1 MNFELSEEQR
11 LMAES
16 VGRFLSDHYDF
27 EQRKQ
32 IIRSDAGASDAVWKQ
47 LADMGVLSIPFSE
60 EAGGF
65 GGGAIDMM
73 SAMQSIGQSLVV
85 EPVLATVL
93 AARLIDRSG
102 STAQKTEIVSAV
114 VDGSRKLA
122 FAHLEEGAR
131 YRVSQVA
138 LTAARAADGWVL
150 DGLKRVVVGATLADQ
165 LVVSART
172 SGKAGDGEGISLFVV
187 APGAKGVS
195 MTGYRTLDNQRGA
208 DIRFDGV
215 KLGADAIVGAEGAA
229 LPVIEEAFDFAT
241 ALLCSEAVGAMQFA
255 NDTTLEYLKTRNQ
268 FGAPI
273 GSFQAL
279 QHRMVEMFV
288 STEQARSMSYLAAS
302 KVDTATDPVE
312 RARIISAAKI
322 KIADACRQVS
332 QESIQLHGGMGMT
345 EEMKVSHTFRRL
357 TMIAQQF
364 GDVDSHLA
372 RFAALD
378 H

>member
-32 IIRSDAGASDAVWKQ
+32 IIRSDAGASAAVWKQ

-60 EAGGF
+60 AAGGF
-65 GGGAIDMM
+65 GGGATDMM

-93 AARLIDRSG
+93 AVRLIDRAG
-102 STAQKTEIVSAV
+102 SAAQKTEIVSAV

-122 FAHLEEGAR
+122 FAHLEDSAR
-131 YRVSQVA
+131 YRVSHVA
-138 LTAARAADGWVL
+138 LSATRAADGWIL
-150 DGLKRVVVGATLADQ
+150 NGLKRVVVGATLADL

-172 SGKAGDGEGISLFVV
+172 SGKAGDAQGVSLFVV

-208 DIRFDGV
+208 DVRLDNV
-215 KLGADAIVGAEGAA
+215 KVGADALVGTEGAA

-255 NDTTLEYLKTRNQ
+255 NDTTLEYLKTRKQ

-302 KVDTATDPVE
+302 KVDTTTDPLE

-364 GDVDSHLA
+364 GDVDAHLE
-372 RFAALD
+372 RFAALG

>member
-32 IIRSDAGASDAVWKQ
+32 IIGSDAGASTAVWKQ

-93 AARLIDRSG
+93 AARLIDRAG

-122 FAHLEEGAR
+122 FAHLEDSAR
-131 YRVSQVA
+131 YRVSHVA
-138 LTAARAADGWVL
+138 LTATRAADGWVL
-150 DGLKRVVVGATLADQ
+150 NGLKRVVVGATLADL

-172 SGKAGDGEGISLFVV
+172 SGKAGDAQGISLFLV

-208 DIRFDGV
+208 DVRFDGV
-215 KLGADAIVGAEGAA
+215 KVATDAMVGTEGAA

-255 NDTTLEYLKTRNQ
+255 NDTTLEYLKTRKQ

-312 RARIISAAKI
+312 RSRIISAAKI

-364 GDVDSHLA
+364 GDVDAHLA

>member
-32 IIRSDAGASDAVWKQ
+32 IIRSDAGASAAVWKQ

-60 EAGGF
+60 AAGGF
-65 GGGAIDMM
+65 GGGATDMM

-93 AARLIDRSG
+93 AARLIDRAG
-102 STAQKTEIVSAV
+102 SAAQKTEIVSAV

-122 FAHLEEGAR
+122 FAHLEDSAR
-131 YRVSQVA
+131 YRVSHVA
-138 LTAARAADGWVL
+138 LSASRAADGWIL
-150 DGLKRVVVGATLADQ
+150 NGLKRVVVGATLADL

-172 SGKAGDGEGISLFVV
+172 SGKAGDAQGVSLFVV

-208 DIRFDGV
+208 DVRLDNV
-215 KLGADAIVGAEGAA
+215 KVGADALVGTEGAA

-255 NDTTLEYLKTRNQ
+255 NDTTLEYLKTRKQ

-302 KVDTATDPVE
+302 KVDTTTDPLE

-372 RFAALD
+372 RFAALG

>member
-1 MNFELSEEQR
+1 
-11 LMAES
+11 
-16 VGRFLSDHYDF
+16 V
-27 EQRKQ
+27 
-32 IIRSDAGASDAVWKQ
+32 I
-47 LADMGVLSIPFSE
+47 
-60 EAGGF
+60 
-65 GGGAIDMM
+65 
-73 SAMQSIGQSLVV
+73 
-85 EPVLATVL
+85 
-93 AARLIDRSG
+93 
-102 STAQKTEIVSAV
+102 
-114 VDGSRKLA
+114 DGSRKLA
-122 FAHLEEGAR
+122 FAHLEDGAR
-131 YRVSQVA
+131 YRVSHVA
-138 LTAARAADGWVL
+138 LTATRAADGWVL
-150 DGLKRVVVGATLADQ
+150 NGLKRVVVGATLADL

-172 SGKAGDGEGISLFVV
+172 SGKAGDSEGISLFVV
-187 APGAKGVS
+187 APGAKGIS

-208 DIRFDGV
+208 DVRFDGV
-215 KLGADAIVGAEGAA
+215 KVGDDALVGTEGAA

-241 ALLCSEAVGAMQFA
+241 ALLCSEAVGALQFA
-255 NDTTLEYLKTRNQ
+255 NDTTLEYLKTRKQ

-372 RFAALD
+372 RFAALG

>member
-1 MNFELSEEQR
+1 
-11 LMAES
+11 
-16 VGRFLSDHYDF
+16 
-27 EQRKQ
+27 
-32 IIRSDAGASDAVWKQ
+32 
-47 LADMGVLSIPFSE
+47 
-60 EAGGF
+60 
-65 GGGAIDMM
+65 
-73 SAMQSIGQSLVV
+73 
-85 EPVLATVL
+85 
-93 AARLIDRSG
+93 
-102 STAQKTEIVSAV
+102 
-114 VDGSRKLA
+114 
-122 FAHLEEGAR
+122 
-131 YRVSQVA
+131 
-138 LTAARAADGWVL
+138 
-150 DGLKRVVVGATLADQ
+150 
-165 LVVSART
+165 
-172 SGKAGDGEGISLFVV
+172 VV

-208 DIRFDGV
+208 DVRLDNV
-215 KLGADAIVGAEGAA
+215 KVGADALVGTEGAA

-255 NDTTLEYLKTRNQ
+255 NDTTLEYLKTRKQ

-302 KVDTATDPVE
+302 KVDTTTDPLE

-364 GDVDSHLA
+364 GDVDAHLE

>member
-32 IIRSDAGASDAVWKQ
+32 IIRSDAGASAAVWKQ

-60 EAGGF
+60 AAGGF
-65 GGGAIDMM
+65 GGGATDMM

-93 AARLIDRSG
+93 AARLIDRAG
-102 STAQKTEIVSAV
+102 SAAQKTEIVSAV

-122 FAHLEEGAR
+122 FAHLEDSAR
-131 YRVSQVA
+131 YRVSHVA
-138 LTAARAADGWVL
+138 LSATRAADGWIL
-150 DGLKRVVVGATLADQ
+150 NGLKRVVVGATLAD
-165 LVVSART
+165 LFVVSART
-172 SGKAGDGEGISLFVV
+172 SGKAGDAQGISLFVV

-208 DIRFDGV
+208 DVRLDNV
-215 KLGADAIVGAEGAA
+215 KVGADALVGTEGAA

-255 NDTTLEYLKTRNQ
+255 NDTTLEYLKTRKQ

-302 KVDTATDPVE
+302 KVDTTTDPLE

-364 GDVDSHLA
+364 GDVDAHLE
-372 RFAALD
+372 RFAALG

>member
-1 MNFELSEEQR
+1 MALS
-11 LMAES
+11 
-16 VGRFLSDHYDF
+16 
-27 EQRKQ
+27 
-32 IIRSDAGASDAVWKQ
+32 
-47 LADMGVLSIPFSE
+47 
-60 EAGGF
+60 
-65 GGGAIDMM
+65 
-73 SAMQSIGQSLVV
+73 
-85 EPVLATVL
+85 AT
-93 AARLIDRSG
+93 
-102 STAQKTEIVSAV
+102 
-114 VDGSRKLA
+114 
-122 FAHLEEGAR
+122 
-131 YRVSQVA
+131 
-138 LTAARAADGWVL
+138 RAADGWIL
-150 DGLKRVVVGATLADQ
+150 DGLKRVVVGATLADL

-172 SGKAGDGEGISLFVV
+172 SGKAGDSQGISLFVV

-208 DIRFDGV
+208 DVRLDTV
-215 KLGADAIVGAEGAA
+215 KVGADALVGTEGAA

-255 NDTTLEYLKTRNQ
+255 NDTTLEYLKTRKQ

-302 KVDTATDPVE
+302 KVDTTTDPLE

-364 GDVDSHLA
+364 GDVDAHLE